1 MPYRAGLRRAGF
13 ALQASL
19 FGIIY
24 SLINLVLS
32 SYFKN
37 WMGIFIYVDF
47 IAICLI
53 VVYLI
58 YNKQINTAR
67 MLFIIS
73 AIVMNTIFASSG
85 GYYAGAQ
92 YSWFTLLLLIFT
104 LISIKE
110 KKLLIPALIV
120 LVAAILFCEFTNY
133 EFLGAGSR
141 LMDTAHYK
149 NLSHFIINTLFTSI
163 ILFFLSLNFY
173 NTYRE
178 KDRVN
183 QYLKAKTNSLRRA
196 NQELD
201 NFVYHASHD
210 IRAPLTS
217 MLGLIEIG
225 KSEKDISNV
234 HKLLSLQER
243 TIKRLDEYVNN
254 ILTLS
259 RVKRSEI
266 ESVEINFKE
275 VINSVQAHC
284 QFMLKDK
291 NIVVEA
297 FDKAEHLNFCSDQH
311 RILTIV
317 TNLMTNSIKF
327 SDAKKK
333 EKLIFIHIEPSDV
346 FDKGVKI
353 RVRDNGIGIKK
364 DNITKVTDMFYYNND
379 KEMGT
384 GYGLYIVK
392 ETVDKL
398 FGKLKIESQFGSFT
412 EVIINLPHLPAT
424 KA

>member
-1 MPYRAGLRRAGF
+1 MQGF

-120 LVAAILFCEFTNY
+120 LIAAILFCEFTNY

-141 LMDTAHYK
+141 LMI
-149 NLSHFIINTLFTSI
+149 LLIIKTFLTLLLTPYLPASFFSSFHSI
-163 ILFFLSLNFY
+163 SI
-173 NTYRE
+173 T
-178 KDRVN
+178 
-183 QYLKAKTNSLRRA
+183 
-196 NQELD
+196 
-201 NFVYHASHD
+201 
-210 IRAPLTS
+210 P
-217 MLGLIEIG
+217 IG
-225 KSEKDISNV
+225 KKIGKIS
-234 HKLLSLQER
+234 
-243 TIKRLDEYVNN
+243 I
-254 ILTLS
+254 
-259 RVKRSEI
+259 
-266 ESVEINFKE
+266 
-275 VINSVQAHC
+275 
-284 QFMLKDK
+284 
-291 NIVVEA
+291 
-297 FDKAEHLNFCSDQH
+297 
-311 RILTIV
+311 
-317 TNLMTNSIKF
+317 
-327 SDAKKK
+327 
-333 EKLIFIHIEPSDV
+333 
-346 FDKGVKI
+346 
-353 RVRDNGIGIKK
+353 
-364 DNITKVTDMFYYNND
+364 
-379 KEMGT
+379 
-384 GYGLYIVK
+384 
-392 ETVDKL
+392 
-398 FGKLKIESQFGSFT
+398 
-412 EVIINLPHLPAT
+412 
-424 KA
+424 